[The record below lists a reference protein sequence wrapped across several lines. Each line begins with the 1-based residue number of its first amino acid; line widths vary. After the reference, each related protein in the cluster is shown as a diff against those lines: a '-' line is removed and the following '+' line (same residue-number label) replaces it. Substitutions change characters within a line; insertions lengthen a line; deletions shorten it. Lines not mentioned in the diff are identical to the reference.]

1 MKELI
6 EKGKTCKHNILTHV
20 LGYHKEDHV
29 RHIVHL
35 AIASAALSIAITT
48 LCKVARIHHDVKRLE
63 HDVEPHKKHHLI

>member
-6 EKGKTCKHNILTHV
+6 EKGKTCKHDILTHV

-48 LCKVARIHHDVKRLE
+48 LCKSEL
-63 HDVEPHKKHHLI
+63 